1 MSLPMTSRLVA
12 LAGATGREDEAPS
25 LHLSR
30 WFANH
35 AIACLFLSAQTLEVL
50 DANAAAIRLVDAS
63 DELALSGGKL
73 VVRGK
78 AAAEQFRR
86 FVCSLDGAPEI
97 HMVGDHHRP
106 LLMRVERVD
115 ETDVI
120 AVQLFPIAQDE
131 DQGLWANMGVIFGLT
146 PSEDRL
152 IKLLVGGANIKT
164 LSEDLGISVETAR
177 THVRRS
183 YLKIGVS
190 NREQLF
196 AAVAPY
202 RLKG

>member
-1 MSLPMTSRLVA
+1 M
-12 LAGATGREDEAPS
+12 
-25 LHLSR
+25 
-30 WFANH
+30 
-35 AIACLFLSAQTLEVL
+35 L

-131 DQGLWANMGVIFGLT
+131 DQSLWANMGVIFGLT